1 MTLAFERDRVMY
13 DADRDAICFIANNES
28 RLIRCLVP
36 RSVLTEVVGFRQ
48 ATPRH
53 LVAMFQRHRRT
64 FLELADR
71 KYQRGGLEGDG
82 SVRLGLDDLDGPTIA
97 RSRKANPPAFF
108 YAKRPSRGER

>member
-13 DADRDAICFIANNES
+13 DADRDAICFMANSDS
-28 RLIRCLVP
+28 RLGRCLVP
-36 RSVLTEVVGFRQ
+36 RSVLTEVVGFRK

-82 SVRLGLDDLDGPTIA
+82 SVHLGLDDLDGPTIA
-97 RSRKANPPAFF
+97 RSRRSSPAASFF
-108 YAKRPSRGER
+108 VKHLHR